1 MVYMDKDRIVGAAKE
16 AKGAAKEAIGKAVGD
31 GKLTA
36 EGKADKVEGKIQNA
50 VGGIKDALK
59 K

>member
-1 MVYMDKDRIVGAAKE
+1 MDKDRIAGSAKQVKGSIKE
-16 AKGAAKEAIGKAVGD
+16 AAGKAVGD
-31 GKLTA
+31 AKLEG